1 MKIFLNEKTGEP
13 MGAVKIKKVWD
24 TISDQKV
31 EGGDG
36 KVWMVVDLIERAKDL
51 PVKEIPLDHL
61 AIDFNIG
68 GMRVRDFVAHMKLI
82 LEADMSY
89 PIILDDEACFFDG
102 RHRMARALLE
112 EHETIKAVRFEED
125 PPATYMKSEC

>member
-1 MKIFLNEKTGEP
+1 
-13 MGAVKIKKVWD
+13 MGIVKIKKAWD

-31 EGGDG
+31 EGDDG

-51 PVKEIPLDHL
+51 PVKEIPIDHL

-89 PIILDDEACFFDG
+89 PIILDDEACLFDG
-102 RHRMARALLE
+102 RHRMAKALLE
-112 EHETIKAVRFEED
+112 GHETIKAIRFEKD
-125 PPATYMKSEC
+125 PLATFIKEKG